1 MPRVCACIRAI
12 DRQRSEGRHL
22 NVTDIEE
29 VTGITKK
36 LNNRDSKNEHMNKA
50 HLPVLSILAF
60 LMATAFIL
68 PGIQVANAQYTGGG
82 GTTSGSIE
90 EQLKLAREKTGLAE
104 TQGAYGSGTSMVAG
118 NIDSTILFIVALVV
132 IFGAVSAAFFIKSRG
147 ARRAA
152 TTQYTRQ
159 SEPDWKLE
167 AQRYKEELEAMKKN
181 QNR

>member
-22 NVTDIEE
+22 NVTDIVEG
-29 VTGITKK
+29 TGFTKK

-50 HLPVLSILAF
+50 YLLALSTMAL

-68 PGIQVANAQYTGGG
+68 PGIQAANAQYTGG
-82 GTTSGSIE
+82 SEAGSVE
-90 EQLKLAREKTGLAE
+90 EQLKLAREKTSLAE
-104 TQGAYGSGTSMVAG
+104 QQGAYGSGTSMVSG
-118 NIDSTILFIVALVV
+118 TLDNTVLFIIVLVV
-132 IFGAVSAAFFIKSRG
+132 IFGGVAAAFFAKSRG
-147 ARRAA
+147 ARKAA
-152 TTQYTRQ
+152 TSQSTRGQ

-167 AQRYKEELEAMKKN
+167 AQRYKDELEAMKRN

>member
-1 MPRVCACIRAI
+1 LPRVCACIRAI

-29 VTGITKK
+29 GKGFTKK

-50 HLPVLSILAF
+50 YLPVLSIMAL

-68 PGIQVANAQYTGGG
+68 PGIQTANAQYSGEGSTP
-82 GTTSGSIE
+82 GSIE
-90 EQLKLAREKTGLAE
+90 EQLKLAREKTSLAAQ
-104 TQGAYGSGTSMVAG
+104 QGAYGSGTSMVSG
-118 NIDSTILFIVALVV
+118 TLDNTVLFIIILVV
-132 IFGAVSAAFFIKSRG
+132 IFGGVAAAFFVKSRG

-152 TTQYTRQ
+152 TTQYSRQ

-167 AQRYKEELEAMKKN
+167 AQRYKDELDAMKRN

>member
-1 MPRVCACIRAI
+1 
-12 DRQRSEGRHL
+12 
-22 NVTDIEE
+22 
-29 VTGITKK
+29 
-36 LNNRDSKNEHMNKA
+36 MNKA
-50 HLPVLSILAF
+50 YLPVLSLMAL

-82 GTTSGSIE
+82 GEGTTSGSIE

-104 TQGAYGSGTSMVAG
+104 QQGAYGSGTSMVAG
-118 NIDSTILFIVALVV
+118 NIDSTILFIIALVV
-132 IFGAVSAAFFIKSRG
+132 IFGAVSAAFFVKSRG

-167 AQRYKEELEAMKKN
+167 AQRYKEELDAMKRN